1 MLSHFSH
8 GQLFATPWTVALQAP
23 LSMGILQQEY
33 WSELPCSAPRHL
45 PIPEIEP
52 MSLASAALAG
62 KFLTTGCPQ
71 STIVSPME
79 KKKSAYKVEK

>member
-1 MLSHFSH
+1 MSGSLWPH
-8 GQLFATPWTVALQAP
+8 VAHQAP

-33 WSELPCSAPRHL
+33 WSGLPCSPPKDLH
-45 PIPEIEP
+45 IPEIKP
-52 MSLASAALAG
+52 TSLTSPALAN

-71 STIVSPME
+71 STIESPMAK